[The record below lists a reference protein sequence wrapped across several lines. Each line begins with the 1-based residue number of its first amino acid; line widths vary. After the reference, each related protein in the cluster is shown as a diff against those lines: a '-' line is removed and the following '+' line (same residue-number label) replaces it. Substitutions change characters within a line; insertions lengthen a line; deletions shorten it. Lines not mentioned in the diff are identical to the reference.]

1 MLFAP
6 PSVDV
11 DTGACRERG
20 EERRV
25 SGGLIGR
32 PPISDGVDRDPATGT
47 TWLSVMVRE
56 PSGVI
61 ERVSELFLVVGLG
74 ILSSY
79 STSVLAL
86 VMKAVSCLKG
96 LTMRGV

>member
-1 MLFAP
+1 M
-6 PSVDV
+6 VDG
-11 DTGACRERG
+11 TEARRERG

-32 PPISDGVDRDPATGT
+32 RLSGKGGLSDGVDRDTATGI

-61 ERVSELFLVVGLG
+61 ERVSELFPVVGLG
-74 ILSSY
+74 IFSSY